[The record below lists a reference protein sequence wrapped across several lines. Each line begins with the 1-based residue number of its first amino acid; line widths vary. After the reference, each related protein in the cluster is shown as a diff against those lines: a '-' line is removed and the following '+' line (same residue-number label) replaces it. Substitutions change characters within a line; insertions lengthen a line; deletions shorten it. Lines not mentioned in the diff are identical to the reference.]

1 MKTSEIILC
10 ITFLWT
16 AVLQLQRSD
25 AESADA
31 TNCMP
36 CRIHPVPFIVNKKY
50 QKNFLNH
57 APLQR
62 RDRVASD

>member
-16 AVLQLQRSD
+16 AALQLQRSD

-31 TNCMP
+31 NKLHAMLDSP
-36 CRIHPVPFIVNKKY
+36 SPF
-50 QKNFLNH
+50 H
-57 APLQR
+57 R
-62 RDRVASD
+62 E

>member
-16 AVLQLQRSD
+16 AALQLQRLD

-36 CRIHPVPFIVNKKY
+36 LLLLLITGQAEN
-50 QKNFLNH
+50 
-57 APLQR
+57 
-62 RDRVASD
+62 